1 MTPHQKAI
9 EAAWNVLI
17 ERGLALTRGEIE
29 MAVSAYL
36 ASARE
41 SGWELRPRE
50 PKNIA
55 TSEGMKIWQAL
66 FDAAP
71 RFEDA
76 P

>member
-1 MTPHQKAI
+1 
-9 EAAWNVLI
+9 
-17 ERGLALTRGEIE
+17 